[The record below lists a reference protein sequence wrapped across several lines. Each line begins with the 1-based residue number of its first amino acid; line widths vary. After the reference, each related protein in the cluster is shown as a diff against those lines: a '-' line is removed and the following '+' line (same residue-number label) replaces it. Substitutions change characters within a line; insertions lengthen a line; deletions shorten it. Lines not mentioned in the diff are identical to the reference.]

1 MMLHAEGHDKWYG
14 WALTAAGVAGG
25 ASSWERFPG
34 LPFTPT
40 ASPISDPLRVLSSLL
55 ISFGMLSSTSESAKA
70 KRGCRLTLVIA
81 QYRY

>member
-1 MMLHAEGHDKWYG
+1 MVRMGTHSGRGCWGCIFLG
-14 WALTAAGVAGG
+14 AL
-25 ASSWERFPG
+25 PG